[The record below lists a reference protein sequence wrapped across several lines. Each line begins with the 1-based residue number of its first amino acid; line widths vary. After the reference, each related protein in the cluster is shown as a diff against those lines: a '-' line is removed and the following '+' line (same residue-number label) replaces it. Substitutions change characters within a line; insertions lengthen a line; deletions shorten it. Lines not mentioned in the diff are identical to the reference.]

1 MSFLKACSIAF
12 FLALTPAVSSIA
24 NAGASDPLFVNA
36 TSDDSYRATM
46 ALVFSKNQL
55 ERKHP
60 VTIFLNDRGVLI
72 ASKAN
77 AEKFKDQQAILLEL
91 MNSGASVIA
100 CSMCMK
106 HFDVKAEELLPG
118 IKVGT
123 PESTGAALFQDNTK
137 TLSW

>member
-1 MSFLKACSIAF
+1 MLEPPIRCSSTRPLMIHIARQWLWPF
-12 FLALTPAVSSIA
+12 QRI
-24 NAGASDPLFVNA
+24 
-36 TSDDSYRATM
+36 
-46 ALVFSKNQL
+46 QL

-77 AEKFKDQQAILLEL
+77 EEKFKDQQALLLEL

-106 HFDVKAEELLPG
+106 HFDVKEVDLLPG
-118 IKVGT
+118 IKIGT

-137 TLSW
+137 TMSW